1 MFYPKAV
8 VTASRTG
15 IALSCETCLLGAV
28 SLPVLC
34 WFHLQQIPELNL
46 MAPRLLPHFRTI
58 IPFLPTNP
66 NLANVPDK
74 ESGED
79 SMSRLHYRQ
88 ECSIIHKQKLL
99 GATSNTILV
108 LCLSSF
114 LLPQKWINNKA
125 GAQAAF
131 MRKMSRNNRQFS
143 VTSLRHWTK
152 ATNYLLPNTYF
163 EKNKPFFVYATE
175 VSGCYY

>member
-1 MFYPKAV
+1 M

-15 IALSCETCLLGAV
+15 IALSYETCLLGAV

-114 LLPQKWINNKA
+114 LLQLLCGFDLRLLLALLAHLLLKMERNDPVVREGRVCHGRGQQRRASLPPDA
-125 GAQAAF
+125 GLSPAERAGLAWAQH
-131 MRKMSRNNRQFS
+131 
-143 VTSLRHWTK
+143 V
-152 ATNYLLPNTYF
+152 
-163 EKNKPFFVYATE
+163 
-175 VSGCYY
+175 